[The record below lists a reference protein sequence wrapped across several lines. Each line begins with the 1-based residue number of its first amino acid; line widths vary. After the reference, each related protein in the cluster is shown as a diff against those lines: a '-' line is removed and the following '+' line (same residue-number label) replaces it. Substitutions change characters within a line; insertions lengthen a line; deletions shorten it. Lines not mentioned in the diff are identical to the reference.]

1 MRFLQLEL
9 GVVQVRRDKT
19 DFRLQRLIMHVALP
33 QSMLRM
39 LVLLS
44 HNNGTRRLAWK
55 DFPRQGQLRDGW

>member
-1 MRFLQLEL
+1 M
-9 GVVQVRRDKT
+9 GTAHIGDKT

-39 LVLLS
+39 LVLFRMLVLLS
-44 HNNGTRRLAWK
+44 HNSGTRRLAWK